1 MSESVLTYLERETIL
16 KCNLYLYMIN
26 CIRIKNNLQKMQEV
40 FEMSKLLN
48 KVFNFVGWEAIDDDE
63 EGLELQD
70 ENYNGTKNEPIQ
82 THFFNNSKKQQSGK
96 VVNIHNGNQFKMV
109 VAQPNTFDD
118 AKDIC
123 DHLKS
128 NKPVVINLEGIEKH
142 DAQRIIDFL
151 SGSIYALDGS
161 IQKVSCDIFV
171 IAPNSVDVSG
181 DLDEE
186 IRNKTV
192 FPWAK

>member
-1 MSESVLTYLERETIL
+1 
-16 KCNLYLYMIN
+16 
-26 CIRIKNNLQKMQEV
+26 
-40 FEMSKLLN
+40 MSKLLN
-48 KVFNFVGWEAIDDDE
+48 KVFNFVGWEAVDEDDE
-63 EGLELQD
+63 ELELQED
-70 ENYNGTKNEPIQ
+70 YKDDAKREPIQ

-96 VVNIHNGNQFKMV
+96 VVNIHSGNQFKMV
-109 VAQPNTFDD
+109 VSQPNTFED

-171 IAPNSVDVSG
+171 IAPNNVEVSG

-186 IRNKTV
+186 MKNKTV

>member
-1 MSESVLTYLERETIL
+1 MS
-16 KCNLYLYMIN
+16 
-26 CIRIKNNLQKMQEV
+26 
-40 FEMSKLLN
+40 SKLLN
-48 KVFNFVGWEAIDDDE
+48 KVFNFVGWEAIDEDE
-63 EGLELQD
+63 EDLDLQD
-70 ENYNGTKNEPIQ
+70 TEYNDSKSDSIQ
-82 THFFNNSKKQQSGK
+82 THFFNNSKKQSQSGK
-96 VVNIHNGNQFKMV
+96 VVNIHTGNQFKMV
-109 VAQPNTFDD
+109 VAQPNTFED

-128 NKPVVINLEGIEKH
+128 KKPVVINLEDIEKH

-171 IAPNSVDVSG
+171 IAPNNVDVTG
-181 DLDEE
+181 DLDDEL
-186 IRNKTV
+186 RNKTV

>member
-1 MSESVLTYLERETIL
+1 
-16 KCNLYLYMIN
+16 
-26 CIRIKNNLQKMQEV
+26 MQEV

-48 KVFNFVGWEAIDDDE
+48 KVFNFVGWEAIDEDE
-63 EGLELQD
+63 EEIELQEAND
-70 ENYNGTKNEPIQ
+70 VKSEPIQ

-151 SGSIYALDGS
+151 SGSVYALDGS

-181 DLDEE
+181 DLDED
-186 IRNKTV
+186 IRCKTV

>member
-1 MSESVLTYLERETIL
+1 
-16 KCNLYLYMIN
+16 
-26 CIRIKNNLQKMQEV
+26 
-40 FEMSKLLN
+40 MSKLLN
-48 KVFNFVGWEAIDDDE
+48 KVFNFVGWEAIDEDE
-63 EGLELQD
+63 EELELQD
-70 ENYNGTKNEPIQ
+70 VNNNDAKCEPIQ

-96 VVNIHNGNQFKMV
+96 VVNIHNGNQFRMV

>member
-1 MSESVLTYLERETIL
+1 
-16 KCNLYLYMIN
+16 
-26 CIRIKNNLQKMQEV
+26 
-40 FEMSKLLN
+40 MSKLLN

-70 ENYNGTKNEPIQ
+70 ENYNGAKNEPIQ

-109 VAQPNTFDD
+109 VAQPDTFDD

-181 DLDEE
+181 DLDED